1 MKRWVILST
10 ITFLV
15 FSVLGFLFYADIN
28 TFKVPVFSVLSQRV
42 DTSKS
47 AALSE
52 KWDGAGKFVDMIW
65 E

>member
-1 MKRWVILST
+1 
-10 ITFLV
+10 LV
-15 FSVLGFLFYADIN
+15 FSVLGFLFYADIK
-28 TFKVPVFSVLSQRV
+28 TFKVPGFSVLSQRV